1 MQSRPRKGGRRRVLQ
16 AGMRVTEMALQRRAV
31 LAGIGLAVLIAAAA
45 GVYAWSVSREPPPP
59 AAAETTTQT
68 AETTAEPAPA
78 PSATAGPSA
87 AQTAQTEPG
96 GAALYPDDKILGSA
110 DAPITMIEYASLTCP
125 HCAHFHEET
134 LPQIKANYIDKGL
147 VRLVYRDF
155 PLDGAALKAALLAHC
170 VADERYFAMLDVLFR
185 SQNEWGASADPVKAL
200 SQIGRT
206 AGLAQERI
214 DACLS
219 DQAETDK
226 IILRAQ
232 EAQTK
237 YQVQSTP
244 SFIINGE
251 KTAGSLPYE
260 QFDTILKGKLP

>member
-1 MQSRPRKGGRRRVLQ
+1 MRGTETALRRQV
-16 AGMRVTEMALQRRAV
+16 VV
-31 LAGIGLAVLIAAAA
+31 AGIGLAVLIAAGA
-45 GVYAWSVSREPPPP
+45 GVYAWSVSREPAPPVP
-59 AAAETTTQT
+59 ATTTTQAAEST
-68 AETTAEPAPA
+68 AAESTPAPA
-78 PSATAGPSA
+78 GTTEPSG
-87 AQTAQTEPG
+87 AQTAQTEAD

-110 DAPITMIEYASLTCP
+110 DAPVTMIEYASLTCP
-125 HCAHFHEET
+125 HCAHFHDET

-155 PLDGAALKAALLAHC
+155 PLDGPALKAALLAHC

-185 SQNEWGASADPVKAL
+185 SQRDWGASADPTKAL
-200 SQIGRT
+200 AQIGRT
-206 AGLAQERI
+206 AGLAQEKI
-214 DACLS
+214 DACLA

-232 EAQTK
+232 EAQAS
-237 YQVQSTP
+237 YEVQSTP

-251 KTAGSLPYE
+251 KVAGSLPYE